1 MSEAA
6 RRKWAFTTS
15 LRARAFGWRGSAKAV
30 ACLREAVAEI
40 KAAQRRDP
48 AAAGEG
54 VVRLA
59 ERIWPAFEQI
69 DTSSG
74 ALGGAVNRALDT
86 LIPILIAAPAGQA
99 TRSRWLERL
108 FDAIQDDGVEYLM
121 PISERFGEI
130 AVFPTLRNLYAD
142 RTIGMIRASW
152 SDRTPGGYV
161 AAQTLC
167 LSCLLEAGRY
177 DELCDLLALRRVRFW
192 HDERFAAEALL
203 RQGREEE
210 ALAHA
215 EALLVSERPTYDA
228 RRIAAFCE
236 TVLTGLG
243 RREEAYRRF
252 ALPHASGATYLAT
265 WRALARRYPER
276 QGREVLVDL
285 IAARGQKGKWFAAAK
300 AAGDLDLA
308 LECAADHEAEPSAL
322 VRAARDFQESDP
334 RFAAS
339 VALAAVD
346 HLLSGRG
353 YEPKPAD
360 MEAAMAHLRAA
371 AERLGVLDEARRT
384 IEVMLT
390 PSRSRDLVM
399 ERALGRMMSL
409 FSR

>member
-1 MSEAA
+1 MTKAA
-6 RRKWAFTTS
+6 HGRWAFTTG
-15 LRARAFGWRGSAKAV
+15 LRARAFGWHGSAKAV
-30 ACLREAVAEI
+30 ARLKEAVSEI
-40 KAAQRRDP
+40 KAARKRDP
-48 AAAGEG
+48 VAAGEG

-74 ALGGAVNRALDT
+74 ALGGAVNRALDA
-86 LIPILIAAPAGQA
+86 LIPILIAAPADQA

-121 PISERFGEI
+121 PVSERFGEI
-130 AVFPTLRNLYAD
+130 AVFPALRNLYAD
-142 RTIGMIRASW
+142 RTIGMVCAAW
-152 SDRTPGGYV
+152 SDPTPGGYV
-161 AAQTLC
+161 AVQTLC

-177 DELCDLLALRRVRFW
+177 EELRDLLALRRVRFW
-192 HDERFAAEALL
+192 HDERFLAEALL
-203 RQGREEE
+203 RQSREED

-215 EALLVSERPTYDA
+215 EALLAERPQYDA
-228 RRIAAFCE
+228 RRIAALCE
-236 TVLTGLG
+236 TALARIG
-243 RREEAYRRF
+243 RRDEAYRRF
-252 ALPHASGATYLAT
+252 ALPYAGGTTYLAT
-265 WRALARRYPER
+265 WRTLAKRYPER
-276 QGREVLVDL
+276 GGREVLADL

-360 MEAAMAHLRAA
+360 IEGAMTHLRDAA
-371 AERLGVLDEARRT
+371 GRIEALGAVRKT
-384 IEVMLT
+384 IEIMLT
-390 PSRSRDLVM
+390 AGGHRDPVMRRAVRRMLPMLSR
-399 ERALGRMMSL
+399 
-409 FSR
+409 